1 MQPRGGLSRRG
12 ILQSIAG
19 AAVATTL
26 LPGKARADRGWGR
39 EWEDEDRELPT
50 RLRPVPQIKGAPG
63 TEKYWRNVR
72 RAFTL
77 PENYIHMNTGTTGSQ
92 PVFSLSN
99 LIVYNLFKSLDP
111 RDWEA
116 NLAAA
121 FPDLYT
127 FPAGGSRIG
136 ALQAEIA
143 AMYGANANEVVLSYN
158 TSHGLQIVFNG
169 INWNAGDRI
178 VTTQME
184 HAAGIGPMAAVR
196 DGYGVNLA
204 IVDIPS
210 HFDMSVNEFV
220 DLFRVELA
228 KPLPAGA
235 KQYVL
240 ISEIPFKNGLRLPVK
255 EIVAAAKALGAWS
268 IVDTAHGWGMLP
280 IHCHDYGADF
290 IAGAGHKWLCGGP
303 GTGILYIR
311 NQGPNLPQFNY
322 GQEGWGSLFVIPN
335 PRQNNRA
342 AWTPAAALQTT
353 GEYNRP
359 AVFAMADSAR
369 FFNSIGLQRIYERGV
384 SLASYLQSKV
394 AGRWGS
400 GVLSVSPSADPRFK
414 TFLTAFNP
422 FKAYNDPSQFS
433 TMLTALNQARDALG
447 AGSPK
452 IYIRSITWRDKTK
465 DPGTA
470 DNRAALRISTHALYN
485 DPGEIDEMFRQVV
498 KAIDATG
505 LPQA

>member
-1 MQPRGGLSRRG
+1 MNPRTALSRRG
-12 ILQSIAG
+12 MLQGLTG
-19 AAVATTL
+19 AALATTL
-26 LPGKARADRGWGR
+26 FKPGTARALGRGKDL
-39 EWEDEDRELPT
+39 EDFAT
-50 RLRPVPQIKGAPG
+50 ALRPVPTIRGSPSSEG
-63 TEKYWRNVR
+63 YWNHVRN
-72 RAFTL
+72 AFAL
-77 PENYIHMNTGTTGSQ
+77 PDNYIHMNTGTTGSQ
-92 PVFSLSN
+92 PLFSINN
-99 LIVYNLFKSLDP
+99 LIVYNMFKSSDP

-121 FPDLYT
+121 FPDLYVQA
-127 FPAGGSRIG
+127 PSRI
-136 ALQAEIA
+136 AKLQAEIA
-143 AMYGANANEVVLSYN
+143 AMYGANPDEIVLSYN

-169 INWNAGDRI
+169 IHWNAGDRI

-184 HAAGIGPMAAVR
+184 HAAGVGPMAAVR
-196 DGYGVNLA
+196 DGYGVKLN

-220 DLFRVELA
+220 DLFRVELQQ
-228 KPLPAGA
+228 PLPAGA

-255 EIVAAAKALGAWS
+255 EITAVAKAAGAWV

-280 IHCHDYGADF
+280 INCHEYGADF

-322 GQEGWGSLFVIPN
+322 GQEGWGTLFTVPN
-335 PRQNNRA
+335 PRQDNRA
-342 AWTPAAALQTT
+342 RWTPASALQGT

-369 FFNSIGLQRIYERGV
+369 FFNSIGVQRIYERGV
-384 SLASYLQSKV
+384 SLATHLQSKV
-394 AGRWGS
+394 AARWGS
-400 GVLSVSPSADPRFK
+400 GSLSVSPTADPRFK

-422 FKAYNDPSQFS
+422 FKGLNDPSQFAAHS
-433 TMLTALNQARDALG
+433 TALNQVRDALG

-452 IYIRSITWRDKTK
+452 IYIRTITWRDKTS

-470 DNRAALRISTHALYN
+470 DNRVAFRISTHAMYN
-485 DPGEIDEMFRQVV
+485 DKSEIDEIFREIS

-505 LPQA
+505 LPQL